1 MQEENKDQLQVTHKQ
16 LVELIAQH
24 SKYHAYEVQDILHSL
39 ACCLQEQM
47 QQGNRVKITGLGWF
61 HAFQPKQ
68 YFKRNI
74 LLNKDMLHVPA
85 ITCSFK
91 PDSYM
96 KTYLNKGNK

>member
-1 MQEENKDQLQVTHKQ
+1 MQNNTEERTQVTHKQ

-39 ACCLQEQM
+39 ACCLQQQM

-68 YFKRNI
+68 YFKHNT
-74 LLNKDMLHVPA
+74 LLDKHMLHVPDV
-85 ITCSFK
+85 TCSFK

-96 KTYLNKGNK
+96 RAYLNKGE